1 MPTPVAEAFITLRP
15 DMSQF
20 KSGVSQFFRV
30 NAVGI
35 TAAAAAVVAGIT
47 AVVKPAADVEQQLD
61 VLQATT
67 GATSEEMKQLA
78 DLAKALGADLALPGT
93 SSKDAAEAMT
103 ELAKGGLAVNDVL
116 GASKGVL
123 QLAAAG
129 QLSNASAAE
138 ITANAL
144 NAFNLAGT
152 EATRVADLLAGAAN
166 SASGT
171 VFDMADSLKMSAAVF
186 AAAGIPIEDLVTQ
199 IALLAQNG
207 IQGSDAGTSL
217 KQMLLQVQAPAAK
230 TKKLMAEIGFS
241 IYETNGQMKSARDII
256 ANLAKSTEG
265 MTQQERDFALAQIF
279 GADAVRAANVLL
291 KEGVA
296 GFDAMRG
303 AVTKQGAAAAM
314 SAAQNAGLKG
324 AIDGVKS
331 AISTAAIDLGTKM
344 LPKLT
349 EFFRN
354 VGELINGLHT
364 MGPAVASTFGQVK
377 DIAAPAIA
385 FINELLVHLF
395 NFITANTPM
404 MIATIAALGAAVVLA
419 LGPAGFAAAAIIG
432 ITALLIGLELDWT
445 RIFAQLPL
453 PVQKSLLTVLE
464 ATREWAGALEGV
476 FNAVIFGVNQVSNAF
491 VLSAK
496 VQARAMAGFAIAR
509 GDMERAQQLFNAA
522 DKLEFNPVESV
533 DFSGAIDKSMQTLAD
548 QIAATENIAA
558 VTAFEAAARAA
569 WEKNVGPFQ
578 PLEPGEVAT
587 PGAPAVDSHDTFNV
601 TVQAALGPDGR
612 LLSPEQLGQ
621 DVEDVFVL
629 ARDRAAL
636 GDVR

>member
-152 EATRVADLLAGAAN
+152 EATRVADLLAGAAK